1 MKGLLIKDFEL
12 VWHNK
17 KLFFIMSVVMLLAF
31 QKYDGYSFLIGYNTM
46 VFILLILNTM
56 TLDEYYKSMPFMMTL
71 PVKRETYVAEKYV
84 LMLTFSLVGAALTT
98 IICIALHQEMAVQ
111 ILIEA
116 LIIYLFM
123 AFFQLLMLPIQL
135 KFGGEKGR
143 IVLMGLLGCIPIVVS
158 SLVKGLPRIFG
169 IKGALGDILRNMF
182 TSFLSLQKGVMA
194 RLVGLL
200 FAVCG
205 TISYLISRRVMIRRE
220 F

>member
-1 MKGLLIKDFEL
+1 MA
-12 VWHNK
+12 
-17 KLFFIMSVVMLLAF
+17 VVMLLAF
-31 QKYDGYSFLIGYNTM
+31 QKYDGYSFLSGYNIM

-84 LMLTFSLVGAALTT
+84 LMLTFSLVGAVLTT

-116 LIIYLFM
+116 LAIYLFM
-123 AFFQLLMLPIQL
+123 AFFQLMMLPIQL

-143 IVLMGLLGCIPIVVS
+143 IVLMGLLGCIPIVVT
-158 SLVKGLPRIFG
+158 SLINGLPRILG
-169 IKGALGDILRNMF
+169 IEGALGDILRNMF
-182 TSFLSLQKGVMA
+182 TWFLSLQKGIMA
-194 RLVGLL
+194 LLIALV

-205 TISYLISRRVMIRRE
+205 TVSYLISRRVMIRRE

>member
-1 MKGLLIKDFEL
+1 MKGLLIKDLEL

-17 KLFFIMSVVMLLAF
+17 KLFLIMLMVMFLAF
-31 QKYDGYSFLIGYNTM
+31 QNYDGYSFLIGYNTM
-46 VFILLILNTM
+46 IFILLILNTM

-98 IICIALHQEMAVQ
+98 IFCIVLHQEMAVQ
-111 ILIEA
+111 LLIEA
-116 LIIYLFM
+116 IIIYLIM
-123 AFFQLLMLPIQL
+123 VLFQLLMLPIQL

-143 IVLMGLLGCIPIVVS
+143 IVLIGLLACVTVVAT

-169 IKGALGDILRNMF
+169 IEGALGDMLRNLF
-182 TSFLSLQKGVMA
+182 TWFLSLQKGVMVL
-194 RLVGLL
+194 LVGLV

-205 TISYLISRRVMIRRE
+205 AISYLISRRVMIRRE